1 MRSTPETILYRPTT
15 GLNSILLV
23 FILLFLLCSSDPQT
37 DRKIEEEEEEEGE
50 GEGGDQTHG
59 NPKREEEIQLR
70 TEEEGNVCNQMIS
83 PPKATV

>member
-1 MRSTPETILYRPTT
+1 MHACTYECTPETVFDSPAT
-15 GLNSILLV
+15 GLNSIL
-23 FILLFLLCSSDPQT
+23 LLCSSDPQT
-37 DRKIEEEEEEEGE
+37 DGNIEEEEEAEEE

-59 NPKREEEIQLR
+59 NLKREEEIQLR